1 MKPALSALLL
11 ALTATTGTARPAA
24 AAVPP
29 DSLRGLRVTVLY
41 DNTVADPRLR
51 AAWGFSVLI
60 ERAGHTLL
68 LDAGGAPDTLLRNV
82 DSLQIALSPVEAI
95 VLSHAHGDHA
105 GGLPGL
111 SARGVRVPLYT
122 LAGFPAVV
130 RERLGGSFPLR
141 DAAPRQELIPGVFT
155 TGAMVDPAVGIPE
168 QSLIIPTDSGLV
180 IVTGCA
186 HQGIVSIVQRAVDL
200 FHQPVYLVLG
210 GFHLLDKNDQ
220 QVDAIIA
227 EFRRL
232 GVRRVGATHCTGE
245 RAMAAFAAAWGND
258 FVPLGAG
265 RVVTIGEPATAAAH
279 RPFRVAVMKLQHE
292 TCTFCP
298 GGDVTIA
305 DWTRL
310 GPPLAGEALLRSDG
324 YIRGFARQAMDYG
337 DMQLIGLTSPDE
349 VFGGSSRS
357 WITKETFEHFLGSM
371 LAELR
376 AQLPV
381 DGVYLAL
388 HGAMGVRDVPRP
400 EAEIARRFRELVG
413 PGVPIAATFDLHGNE
428 DEQFLRYADFS
439 FVTKYY
445 PHYDDGEQGERAAR
459 ALHRTMSGTYRP
471 ATATR
476 RPGIITPTVYQW
488 TGASPSLD
496 IMERAKRWEARE
508 PDTFVSVFYGF
519 PWTDVPDVGT
529 TVAVMTNGD
538 QVLADAIADDMSAYI
553 WRVRE
558 HFANGKL
565 PQPGEAAKLVG
576 DAIAAGRVPVAVG
589 DHSDRPG
596 DATHILRAFEAAGIG
611 KVLYGAITSPA
622 TLERMRAAGAKA
634 GDPFEAAIG
643 GTTESGGAPFRI
655 RGTVT
660 YAGPWAGYDYAAAV
674 SFGRGNLVILVPAYT
689 QITTPE
695 AFRFGSVDPAA
706 YDVFV
711 LKSRVHFRGGFDE
724 TGFAKTIV
732 VVEAPGPYVGTTFLD
747 ALPYQHVDLERLYP
761 YGAPEEH
768 YLSRIFTSSFCTR
781 GSAR

>member
-1 MKPALSALLL
+1 MLDLLCALLL
-11 ALTATTGTARPAA
+11 ALAAAAAPARPAA
-24 AAVPP
+24 ATLPSDTV
-29 DSLRGLRVTVLY
+29 RGLRITVLY

-51 AAWGFSVLI
+51 PAWGFSALI
-60 ERAGHTLL
+60 ERGGHTLL
-68 LDAGGAPDTLLRNV
+68 LDAGGAPDTLLPNV
-82 DSLQIALSPVEAI
+82 DSLHIALPAIEAI
-95 VLSHAHGDHA
+95 ALSHAHGDHA

-111 SARGVRVPLYT
+111 ARRGLRVPLFT
-122 LAGFPAVV
+122 LPGFPAAF
-130 RERLGGSFPLR
+130 REQFGGSFPLR
-141 DAAPRQELIPGVFT
+141 DVGPRQELIPGVFT
-155 TGAMVDPAVGIPE
+155 TGEMSDPAVGIPE

-180 IVTGCA
+180 IITGCA
-186 HQGIVSIVQRAVDL
+186 HQGITAIVQRAVDL

-210 GFHLLDKNDQ
+210 GFHLLDRTDQ

-232 GVRRVGATHCTGE
+232 GVRRVGATHCTGQ
-245 RAMAAFAAAWGND
+245 RAIAKFAAAWGSD
-258 FVPLGAG
+258 FVPLGVG
-265 RVVTIGEPATAAAH
+265 RVVTVGNSPAAAAR
-279 RPFRVAVMKLQHE
+279 RPFRVAVLKLQHE

-298 GGDVTIA
+298 GGDVTVA

-310 GPPLAGEALLRSDG
+310 GPPVSGEALFRSDG
-324 YIRGFARQAMDYG
+324 YIRGFVRQANDYG

-357 WITKETFEHFLGSM
+357 WITQETFEHFLGIM

-400 EAEIARRFRELVG
+400 EAEIARRFRALVG

-471 ATATR
+471 TTATR

-508 PDTFVSVFYGF
+508 PDAFVSVFYGF
-519 PWTDVPDVGT
+519 PWTDVPDAGT
-529 TVAVMTNGD
+529 TVEVMTNGD
-538 QVLADAIADDMSAYI
+538 QALADAIADDMSAYI

-558 HFANGKL
+558 RFASGKL
-565 PQPGEAAKLVG
+565 PQPAEAAQLVKA
-576 DAIAAGRVPVAVG
+576 AIAARQVPVAVG

-622 TLERMRAAGAKA
+622 TLEHMRAAGAKA
-634 GDPFEAAIG
+634 GDPFDAAIG
-643 GTTESGGAPFRI
+643 GTTESGGAPFPV
-655 RGTVT
+655 RGTVA
-660 YAGPWAGYDYAAAV
+660 YVGPWAGYDYTAAV

-689 QITTPE
+689 QITAPGS
-695 AFRFGSVDPAA
+695 FRFGPVDPAA

-711 LKSRVHFRGGFDE
+711 VKSRVHFRGGFDE
-724 TGFAKTIV
+724 TGFAKTVV

-747 ALPYQHVDLERLYP
+747 ALPYRHVDLKQFYP
-761 YGAPEEH
+761 YGGP
-768 YLSRIFTSSFCTR
+768 
-781 GSAR
+781 GVARLR